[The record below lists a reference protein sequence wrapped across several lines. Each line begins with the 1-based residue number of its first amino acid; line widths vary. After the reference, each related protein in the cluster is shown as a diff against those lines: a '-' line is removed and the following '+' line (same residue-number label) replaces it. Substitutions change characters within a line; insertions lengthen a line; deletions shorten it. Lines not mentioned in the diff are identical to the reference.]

1 MHVDLD
7 NCQAVLAFSFFLVIC
22 VLSSQS
28 EESRLFLTDD
38 DSDQLHWINLLRNG
52 CSMLC
57 PVWDELTSGPVA
69 PFAALW
75 QDDMGVAADAND
87 PLLVTLLSVFPE
99 YEPDYP
105 IYRDSVVKLVEA
117 IEFIKKRGQS
127 TTIWDVL
134 NSWPMRVM
142 PEYLALLKRN
152 CPGALLLLAY
162 YAILLRPNR
171 GEWFLEGRSQK
182 LLDDIA
188 RRLHGNCSPQIRDL
202 FTEIEHAYFS

>member
-22 VLSSQS
+22 ALSSQT
-28 EESRLFLTDD
+28 EEPRLFLTDD
-38 DSDQLHWINLLRNG
+38 DDQLHWINLLRNG

-57 PVWDELTSGPVA
+57 PVWDELTGGPVA

-75 QDDMGVAADAND
+75 RDDLWVTADANN
-87 PLLVTLLSVFPE
+87 PLLVTLLSVCPE
-99 YEPDYP
+99 HEPEYP
-105 IYRDSVVKLVEA
+105 IYRDSAIKLVEA
-117 IEFIKKRGQS
+117 FDFIEQRGES
-127 TTIWDVL
+127 STIWDAL

-162 YAILLRPNR
+162 YRILLRPNR
-171 GEWFLEGRSQK
+171 GEWFLEGQYRK

-188 RRLHGNCSPQIRDL
+188 RRLQGNCSPQIWGL
-202 FTEIEHAYFS
+202 FTEIQHTYSF